1 MDMEENE
8 SESWEMGV
16 KQKMETPKRVKE
28 RRSEISIE
36 LVVLRVCY
44 SFLGLF

>member
-1 MDMEENE
+1 MDIEGNE

-28 RRSEISIE
+28 TISEIKHRIGGAKS
-36 LVVLRVCY
+36 LL
-44 SFLGLF
+44 